1 MKISEMKTLTAFG
14 IIVGLILIGLSVYVE
29 EDLAAYG
36 DENSPVNKHI
46 KLFSIADRGLSQE
59 LNESIL
65 PDEIKNKIYALG
77 FVNGSIFPGAQTEN
91 YPRLDEGNYEIVWVP
106 NGTLKYPWFYSE
118 GGWDVFIPEG
128 EIYYKEP
135 LKWYFI
141 SEVDENGNLSVYRY
155 NWPIRVMEMTEE
167 ETGMGNSV
175 TSGLADYRGYDTMGE
190 ETVILTGAIGVILLL
205 RRRGRL

>member
-1 MKISEMKTLTAFG
+1 MKTLTVFG
-14 IIVGLILIGLSVYVE
+14 IIVAIILIGLSVYVL
-29 EDLAAYG
+29 EDLPAYG
-36 DENSPVNKHI
+36 DEDSPVNKHI

-65 PDEIKNKIYALG
+65 PNEIKDKIHELG
-77 FVNGSIFPGAQTEN
+77 FVEGSIFPGAQTEN
-91 YPRLDEGNYEIVWVP
+91 YPSLDEGNYEIVWVS

-118 GGWDVFIPEG
+118 GGWDVFIKEG
-128 EIYYKEP
+128 EIYYQEP

-141 SEVDENGNLSVYRY
+141 SEVDKNGNLSVYRY

-167 ETGMGNSV
+167 ETGMGNAV